1 MGMWAKFPFTWL
13 PELLNTKK
21 TTTKKP
27 IDKEGPI
34 CFSVPEIN
42 ITWFYYAMLDETIC
56 LCKYIFS
63 SGHLLPQLFK
73 ETNYFRIS
81 SSTLWHMLFFHW
93 NNSLCWER
101 QSWVGKR
108 KKWKNLRIVSFSL
121 NVLYLTKYILHCGIK
136 FVHTAVLQ
144 AHKWLFEFC
153 SDVLCKNHSRLMN
166 ANVTRI
172 FVIQFKWEPKRQG
185 LHLFLSKFGHVL
197 GGCYNLRVLM
207 HWPLIIHTERCE
219 GGCISLSELLVYLFL
234 KA

>member
-34 CFSVPEIN
+34 YFSVPEIN

-121 NVLYLTKYILHCGIK
+121 NVLYLPLVFWSIFYTVGWNLYTL
-136 FVHTAVLQ
+136 
-144 AHKWLFEFC
+144 
-153 SDVLCKNHSRLMN
+153 LCYRLIN
-166 ANVTRI
+166 
-172 FVIQFKWEPKRQG
+172 G
-185 LHLFLSKFGHVL
+185 
-197 GGCYNLRVLM
+197 YNSVLM
-207 HWPLIIHTERCE
+207 FCVKTIQE
-219 GGCISLSELLVYLFL
+219 
-234 KA
+234 

>member
-1 MGMWAKFPFTWL
+1 MHIYDSAWQGLLRMSTMRKYIFTVKQDVLPLATRELVSSFMWWWFLLCDGHVSKIPIHMVTWTAKYKK
-13 PELLNTKK
+13 NKTKNP
-21 TTTKKP
+21 KKP

-34 CFSVPEIN
+34 YFSVPEIN

-81 SSTLWHMLFFHW
+81 SSTPWHMLFFHW

-121 NVLYLTKYILHCGIK
+121 NVLYLPLV
-136 FVHTAVLQ
+136 F
-144 AHKWLFEFC
+144 W
-153 SDVLCKNHSRLMN
+153 S
-166 ANVTRI
+166 I
-172 FVIQFKWEPKRQG
+172 FYTVG
-185 LHLFLSKFGHVL
+185 
-197 GGCYNLRVLM
+197 
-207 HWPLIIHTERCE
+207 
-219 GGCISLSELLVYLFL
+219 
-234 KA
+234 